1 MKKQIKFKNYFL
13 ISIIILIIFNGF
25 LYNTNGSNCHLKL
38 TNIIPQ
44 DTIKVNSQQKQI
56 EQLIQKVDSVKL
68 KWDAIEKAIKEKK
81 QPN

>member
-13 ISIIILIIFNGF
+13 ISIIILIVLNGF

-38 TNIIPQ
+38 ANIIPQ
-44 DTIKVNSQQKQI
+44 DTIKINLQQKQI
-56 EQLIQKVDSVKL
+56 EQLNQTVDSVKL

-81 QPN
+81 QPH

>member
-13 ISIIILIIFNGF
+13 ISVIILIIFNGF
-25 LYNTNGSNCHLKL
+25 LYNTNGSNCNLKL
-38 TNIIPQ
+38 ANIIPQ
-44 DTIKVNSQQKQI
+44 DTITINSQQKQI
-56 EQLIQKVDSVKL
+56 EKLIQKVDSVKL